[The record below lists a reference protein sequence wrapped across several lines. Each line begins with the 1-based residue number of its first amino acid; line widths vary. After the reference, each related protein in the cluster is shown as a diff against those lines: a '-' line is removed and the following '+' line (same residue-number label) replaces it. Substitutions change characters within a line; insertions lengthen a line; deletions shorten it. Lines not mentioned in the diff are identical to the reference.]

1 MSFFQLIQRE
11 IINAL
16 KLLRL
21 GPSSWFHDEEEE
33 EELNQNEEET
43 EETSEPTES
52 PEQQPEEVPQQAAP
66 QKDQLDE
73 KERQSYQSELLKR
86 LQERF
91 AAKQNAREE
100 RQMKL
105 LREKELADRQL
116 NPLKAD
122 DAPSNSEQLEFNF
135 ESENHPQEEA
145 PPAKPTSPAA
155 LPQPVLTQPY
165 QLPPMDL
172 LLTQNA
178 IAEADVDEMND
189 AAKKIQNTLD
199 SFFIDADVTGFQR
212 GPRITLYKITVARGV
227 KVEAVAHI
235 ANDLAMALSATSL
248 RILAPMPGH
257 DYVGIEVPNQKSDLV
272 RCGAAIDSEAFRSH
286 KGQIPIVLGRN
297 VEGKDIVID
306 LARTP
311 HLLVAGATGSGKSVC
326 LNNILISLLY
336 RFPPEDLRLIL
347 VDPKIVELSV
357 YNKLPHLVVPVITD
371 VELVVMALR
380 WVIYEME
387 RRYAMLA
394 KVGVRNLE
402 SFNNRPPSPEPVYD
416 DEHNEIPRK
425 LPFIV
430 VIIDEMADI
439 MLTARQ
445 DVETCLARIAQLSR
459 AVGIHCIIA
468 TQRPSVNVITGVIKA
483 NFPTRIAFQ
492 VASQIDSRTI
502 IDGKGAES
510 LLGRGDMLYKAS
522 DGLRMQR
529 LQGAMITDAEIENI
543 VNFCAAQ
550 GNAELNFDVIKSVAA
565 KPQPTDGD
573 DGIGEGGF
581 DGTDDDGNGQEALLR
596 AAVEIIVNDRKASI
610 SYIQRRLK
618 IGYNRAASVMEEL
631 EKRNIVGPQIGSAPR
646 EILIDS
652 PDDAFPAD
660 TL

>member
-11 IINAL
+11 IMNML
-16 KLLRL
+16 KLLGL
-21 GPSSWFHDEEEE
+21 GPSSWFHDDDEP
-33 EELNQNEEET
+33 EELPEEET
-43 EETSEPTES
+43 MQEEKAEEPPEESEQVQNQDITLK
-52 PEQQPEEVPQQAAP
+52 EQQDEE
-66 QKDQLDE
+66 
-73 KERQSYQSELLKR
+73 ERKSHQSELLKR

-105 LREKELADRQL
+105 LREKELSERQL

-122 DAPSNSEQLEFNF
+122 DAPANAEQLEFNF
-135 ESENHPQEEA
+135 EAESRPQEEA
-145 PPAKPTSPAA
+145 KPVQTASPSA

-165 QLPPMDL
+165 QLPPIDL
-172 LLTQNA
+172 LLTQNT

-199 SFFIDADVTGFQR
+199 AFFIDADVTGFQR

-272 RCGAAIDSEAFRSH
+272 RCGAAIDSETFRSH

-297 VEGKDIVID
+297 VEGKDIIID

-347 VDPKIVELSV
+347 VDPKIVEMSV

-387 RRYAMLA
+387 RRYAILA

-402 SFNNRPPSPEPVYD
+402 SFNNRPPSAEPIYD
-416 DEHNEIPRK
+416 DEHNEIPQK

-573 DGIGEGGF
+573 DGIGDVGF
-581 DGTDDDGNGQEALLR
+581 DGQDDGDGQEALIR

-618 IGYNRAASVMEEL
+618 IGYNKAASVIEIL
-631 EKRNIVGPQIGSAPR
+631 EKRNIIGPQVGTAPR

>member
-11 IINAL
+11 IMNML
-16 KLLRL
+16 KLLGL
-21 GPSSWFHDEEEE
+21 GPSSWFHDDDEP
-33 EELNQNEEET
+33 EELPDEEET
-43 EETSEPTES
+43 IQEEKAEETPEDAKQVQDQEDTTK
-52 PEQQPEEVPQQAAP
+52 EQQDAEER
-66 QKDQLDE
+66 K
-73 KERQSYQSELLKR
+73 SHQSELLKR

-105 LREKELADRQL
+105 LREKELAERQL

-122 DAPSNSEQLEFNF
+122 DAPANAEQLEFNF
-135 ESENHPQEEA
+135 EAESHPQEA
-145 PPAKPTSPAA
+145 AKPVQTASPSA

-165 QLPPMDL
+165 QLPPIDL
-172 LLTQNA
+172 LLTQNT

-199 SFFIDADVTGFQR
+199 AFFIDADVTGFQR

-272 RCGAAIDSEAFRSH
+272 RCGAAIDSETFRYH

-297 VEGKDIVID
+297 VEGKDIIID

-347 VDPKIVELSV
+347 VDPKIVEMSV

-387 RRYAMLA
+387 HRYAMLA

-402 SFNNRPPSPEPVYD
+402 SFNNRPASPEPVYD
-416 DEHNEIPRK
+416 DDHNEIPQK

-529 LQGAMITDAEIENI
+529 LQGAMITDAEIEHI
-543 VNFCAAQ
+543 VDFCAAQ

-565 KPQPTDGD
+565 KPQPADGE

-581 DGTDDDGNGQEALLR
+581 DGTDDDDNGQEALIR

-618 IGYNRAASVMEEL
+618 IGYNKAASVIEIL
-631 EKRNIVGPQIGSAPR
+631 EKRNIIGPQIGTAPR

>member
-1 MSFFQLIQRE
+1 MSFLQLIQRE
-11 IINAL
+11 IMNML
-16 KLLRL
+16 KLLGL
-21 GPSSWFHDEEEE
+21 GPSSWFHDDDEQEDFTEEEE
-33 EELNQNEEET
+33 TMQEEEA
-43 EETSEPTES
+43 EESLEQAEPVQIQE
-52 PEQQPEEVPQQAAP
+52 PPPKIEQPAAEKPQA
-66 QKDQLDE
+66 D
-73 KERQSYQSELLKR
+73 QSELLKR

-122 DAPSNSEQLEFNF
+122 DAPANAEQLEFNF
-135 ESENHPQEEA
+135 EAESRPEEEV
-145 PPAKPTSPAA
+145 KTVQTTSPSA

-178 IAEADVDEMND
+178 IAEADADEMNE

-199 SFFIDADVTGFQR
+199 AFFIDADVTGFQR

-347 VDPKIVELSV
+347 VDPKIVEMSV

-581 DGTDDDGNGQEALLR
+581 DGADDDGNGQEALLR

>member
-1 MSFFQLIQRE
+1 M
-11 IINAL
+11 
-16 KLLRL
+16 
-21 GPSSWFHDEEEE
+21 
-33 EELNQNEEET
+33 
-43 EETSEPTES
+43 
-52 PEQQPEEVPQQAAP
+52 
-66 QKDQLDE
+66 
-73 KERQSYQSELLKR
+73 
-86 LQERF
+86 
-91 AAKQNAREE
+91 
-100 RQMKL
+100 
-105 LREKELADRQL
+105 
-116 NPLKAD
+116 
-122 DAPSNSEQLEFNF
+122 
-135 ESENHPQEEA
+135 
-145 PPAKPTSPAA
+145 
-155 LPQPVLTQPY
+155 
-165 QLPPMDL
+165 
-172 LLTQNA
+172 
-178 IAEADVDEMND
+178 
-189 AAKKIQNTLD
+189 
-199 SFFIDADVTGFQR
+199 
-212 GPRITLYKITVARGV
+212 
-227 KVEAVAHI
+227 
-235 ANDLAMALSATSL
+235 
-248 RILAPMPGH
+248 
-257 DYVGIEVPNQKSDLV
+257 
-272 RCGAAIDSEAFRSH
+272 
-286 KGQIPIVLGRN
+286 
-297 VEGKDIVID
+297 
-306 LARTP
+306 
-311 HLLVAGATGSGKSVC
+311 AGATGSGKSVC

-347 VDPKIVELSV
+347 VDPKIVEMSV

-430 VIIDEMADI
+430 VVIDEMADI

-581 DGTDDDGNGQEALLR
+581 DGADDDGNGQEALLR

>member
-1 MSFFQLIQRE
+1 M
-11 IINAL
+11 
-16 KLLRL
+16 
-21 GPSSWFHDEEEE
+21 
-33 EELNQNEEET
+33 
-43 EETSEPTES
+43 
-52 PEQQPEEVPQQAAP
+52 
-66 QKDQLDE
+66 
-73 KERQSYQSELLKR
+73 
-86 LQERF
+86 
-91 AAKQNAREE
+91 
-100 RQMKL
+100 
-105 LREKELADRQL
+105 
-116 NPLKAD
+116 
-122 DAPSNSEQLEFNF
+122 
-135 ESENHPQEEA
+135 
-145 PPAKPTSPAA
+145 
-155 LPQPVLTQPY
+155 
-165 QLPPMDL
+165 
-172 LLTQNA
+172 
-178 IAEADVDEMND
+178 
-189 AAKKIQNTLD
+189 
-199 SFFIDADVTGFQR
+199 
-212 GPRITLYKITVARGV
+212 
-227 KVEAVAHI
+227 
-235 ANDLAMALSATSL
+235 
-248 RILAPMPGH
+248 
-257 DYVGIEVPNQKSDLV
+257 
-272 RCGAAIDSEAFRSH
+272 
-286 KGQIPIVLGRN
+286 
-297 VEGKDIVID
+297 
-306 LARTP
+306 
-311 HLLVAGATGSGKSVC
+311 LVAGATGSGKSVC

-347 VDPKIVELSV
+347 VDPKIVEMSV

-387 RRYAMLA
+387 RRYAILA

-402 SFNNRPPSPEPVYD
+402 SFNNRPPSAEPIYD
-416 DEHNEIPRK
+416 DDHNEIPQK

-529 LQGAMITDAEIENI
+529 LQGAMITDSEIENI

-565 KPQPTDGD
+565 KPQPAEG

-581 DGTDDDGNGQEALLR
+581 DGADDDGDGQEALIR
-596 AAVEIIVNDRKASI
+596 AAVEIIVIDRKASI

-618 IGYNRAASVMEEL
+618 IGYNKAASVIEIL
-631 EKRNIVGPQIGSAPR
+631 EKRNIIGPQVGTAPR

-652 PDDAFPAD
+652 PDDAFPPD

>member
-1 MSFFQLIQRE
+1 MSFLQLIQRE
-11 IINAL
+11 IMNML
-16 KLLRL
+16 KLLGL
-21 GPSSWFHDEEEE
+21 GPSRWFHDDDEPEEPLEEEE
-33 EELNQNEEET
+33 AIEEEGA
-43 EETSEPTES
+43 EET
-52 PEQQPEEVPQQAAP
+52 PEQAEPVPSQPSP
-66 QKDQLDE
+66 QKEQMEAE
-73 KERQSYQSELLKR
+73 KRQSNQSELLKR

-105 LREKELADRQL
+105 LREKEQADRQL

-122 DAPSNSEQLEFNF
+122 DTPSNAEQLEFNF
-135 ESENHPQEEA
+135 EAENRQQEEA
-145 PPAKPTSPAA
+145 PPAKTTSPSA

-165 QLPPMDL
+165 QLPPIDL
-172 LLTQNA
+172 LLTQNT

-199 SFFIDADVTGFQR
+199 AFFIDADVTGFQR

-272 RCGAAIDSEAFRSH
+272 RCGAAIDSEVFRSH

-347 VDPKIVELSV
+347 VDPKIVEMSV

-402 SFNNRPPSPEPVYD
+402 TFNNRPVSPEPVYD
-416 DEHNEIPRK
+416 DEHNEIPQK

-430 VIIDEMADI
+430 VVIDEMADI

-459 AVGIHCIIA
+459 SVGIHCIIA

-529 LQGAMITDAEIENI
+529 LQGAMITDAEIEHI
-543 VNFCAAQ
+543 VDFCAAQ
-550 GNAELNFDVIKSVAA
+550 GNSELNFDVIKSVAA

-573 DGIGEGGF
+573 DGIGESGF
-581 DGTDDDGNGQEALLR
+581 DGTDDDGDGQEALIR

-618 IGYNRAASVMEEL
+618 IGYNKAASVIEIL
-631 EKRNIVGPQIGSAPR
+631 EKRNIIGPQIGSAPR

>member
-1 MSFFQLIQRE
+1 MSFLQLIQRE

-16 KLLRL
+16 KLLGL
-21 GPSSWFHDEEEE
+21 GPSRWYHDEDAEEE
-33 EELNQNEEET
+33 EELNQEEET
-43 EETSEPTES
+43 EEM
-52 PEQQPEEVPQQAAP
+52 PEQTEAAEQQSEEVPQQPSP
-66 QKDQLDE
+66 QQPQLDE

-91 AAKQNAREE
+91 TAKQNAREE

-105 LREKELADRQL
+105 LREKELAERQL

-122 DAPSNSEQLEFNF
+122 DTPANSEQLEFNF
-135 ESENHPQEEA
+135 ESENRPQEET
-145 PPAKPTSPAA
+145 PPVKTTSPAA

-165 QLPPMDL
+165 QLPPIDL
-172 LLTQNA
+172 LLTQNS
-178 IAEADVDEMND
+178 IVEADVDEMND

-257 DYVGIEVPNQKSDLV
+257 DYVGIEVPNRTSDLV
-272 RCGAAIDSEAFRSH
+272 RCGASIASDAFRTH
-286 KGQIPIVLGRN
+286 KGQIPVVLGRN

-387 RRYAMLA
+387 HRYAMLA

-402 SFNNRPPSPEPVYD
+402 AFNNRPASPEPIYD
-416 DEHNEIPRK
+416 DDHNEIPQK
-425 LPFIV
+425 LPFII

-522 DGLRMQR
+522 DALRMQR

-550 GNAELNFDVIKSVAA
+550 GGAELNFDVIKSVAA

-573 DGIGEGGF
+573 DGIGDGGF
-581 DGTDDDGNGQEALLR
+581 DGQDDGDGQEALIR

-618 IGYNRAASVMEEL
+618 IGYNKAASVIEIL
-631 EKRNIVGPQIGSAPR
+631 EKRNIIGPQIGTAPR

>member
-1 MSFFQLIQRE
+1 
-11 IINAL
+11 
-16 KLLRL
+16 
-21 GPSSWFHDEEEE
+21 
-33 EELNQNEEET
+33 
-43 EETSEPTES
+43 
-52 PEQQPEEVPQQAAP
+52 
-66 QKDQLDE
+66 
-73 KERQSYQSELLKR
+73 
-86 LQERF
+86 
-91 AAKQNAREE
+91 
-100 RQMKL
+100 
-105 LREKELADRQL
+105 
-116 NPLKAD
+116 
-122 DAPSNSEQLEFNF
+122 
-135 ESENHPQEEA
+135 
-145 PPAKPTSPAA
+145 
-155 LPQPVLTQPY
+155 
-165 QLPPMDL
+165 
-172 LLTQNA
+172 
-178 IAEADVDEMND
+178 
-189 AAKKIQNTLD
+189 
-199 SFFIDADVTGFQR
+199 
-212 GPRITLYKITVARGV
+212 
-227 KVEAVAHI
+227 
-235 ANDLAMALSATSL
+235 
-248 RILAPMPGH
+248 
-257 DYVGIEVPNQKSDLV
+257 
-272 RCGAAIDSEAFRSH
+272 
-286 KGQIPIVLGRN
+286 
-297 VEGKDIVID
+297 
-306 LARTP
+306 
-311 HLLVAGATGSGKSVC
+311 
-326 LNNILISLLY
+326 
-336 RFPPEDLRLIL
+336 
-347 VDPKIVELSV
+347 
-357 YNKLPHLVVPVITD
+357 
-371 VELVVMALR
+371 MALR

-581 DGTDDDGNGQEALLR
+581 DGAYDDGNGQEALLR

-631 EKRNIVGPQIGSAPR
+631 EKRNVVGPQIGSAPR

>member
-1 MSFFQLIQRE
+1 MPLLENIKQQILLAFRQISL
-11 IINAL
+11 AL
-16 KLLRL
+16 RGL
-21 GPSSWFHDEEEE
+21 FHQGEM
-33 EELNQNEEET
+33 Q
-43 EETSEPTES
+43 S
-52 PEQQPEEVPQQAAP
+52 PEPEQPAEPSPEIETPVEPPQPEEPQPEPQPAPPQQDP
-66 QKDQLDE
+66 TVRSDLIQ
-73 KERQSYQSELLKR
+73 R

-91 AAKQNAREE
+91 DAKQNAREE
-100 RQMKL
+100 RQQKL
-105 LREKELADRQL
+105 LREKELAEKAL
-116 NPLKAD
+116 NPLTAD
-122 DAPSNSEQLEFNF
+122 DAPKQLELDL
-135 ESENHPQEEA
+135 EKQAAEPQPQPPQ
-145 PPAKPTSPAA
+145 PPAPKPS
-155 LPQPVLTQPY
+155 PVLPEPVLSQSY
-165 QLPPMDL
+165 QIPPIEL
-172 LLTQNA
+172 LNTKDDV
-178 IAEADVDEMND
+178 AETDVEEMER
-189 AAKKIQNTLD
+189 ASKIIQNTLD
-199 SFFIDADVTGFQR
+199 AFFIDADVSGYQR
-212 GPRITLYKITVARGV
+212 GPRITLYKVTVARGV

-235 ANDLAMALSATSL
+235 SNDIAMALSATSL

-257 DYVGIEVPNQKSDLV
+257 DYVGIEVPNKKSDLV
-272 RCGAAIDSEAFRSH
+272 RCGSAIASASFREH
-286 KGQIPIVLGRN
+286 KGMIPIVLGRN
-297 VEGKDIVID
+297 IEGKDVVID

-326 LNNILISLLY
+326 LNNILLSLLY

-347 VDPKIVELSV
+347 VDPKIVEMSV
-357 YNKLPHLVVPVITD
+357 YNRLPHLIVPVITD

-402 SFNNRPPSPEPVYD
+402 TFNNRPPSAEPVYD
-416 DEHNEIPRK
+416 DENNEIPQK

-430 VIIDEMADI
+430 VVIDEMADI

-492 VASQIDSRTI
+492 IASQIDSRTI
-502 IDGKGAES
+502 IDGKGAEV

-522 DGLRMQR
+522 DAIRMQR
-529 LQGAMITDAEIENI
+529 LQGAMITDSEIEN
-543 VNFCAAQ
+543 VVDFCAKQ
-550 GNAELNFDVIKSVAA
+550 GGSELNFDVIKAVAS
-565 KPQPTDGD
+565 KPQPQEGD
-573 DGIGEGGF
+573 NGLD
-581 DGTDDDGNGQEALLR
+581 DVKMDDDGDSQEALIR
-596 AAVEIIVNDRKASI
+596 AAVEIVVNDRKASI

-618 IGYNRAASVMEEL
+618 IGYNRAATLMEIL

-652 PDDAFPAD
+652 LSDAFPEE

>member
-1 MSFFQLIQRE
+1 MPLLENIKQQILLAFRQISL
-11 IINAL
+11 AL
-16 KLLRL
+16 RGL
-21 GPSSWFHDEEEE
+21 FHQGEM
-33 EELNQNEEET
+33 Q
-43 EETSEPTES
+43 S
-52 PEQQPEEVPQQAAP
+52 PEPEQPAEPSPEIETPVEPPQPEEPQPEPQPAPPQQDP
-66 QKDQLDE
+66 TVRSDLIQ
-73 KERQSYQSELLKR
+73 R

-91 AAKQNAREE
+91 DAKQNAREE
-100 RQMKL
+100 RQQKL
-105 LREKELADRQL
+105 LREKELAEKAL
-116 NPLKAD
+116 NPLTAD
-122 DAPSNSEQLEFNF
+122 DAPKQLELDL
-135 ESENHPQEEA
+135 EKQAAEPQPQPPQ
-145 PPAKPTSPAA
+145 PPAPKPS
-155 LPQPVLTQPY
+155 PVLPEPVLSQSY
-165 QLPPMDL
+165 QIPPIEL
-172 LLTQNA
+172 LNTKDDV
-178 IAEADVDEMND
+178 AETDVEEMER
-189 AAKKIQNTLD
+189 ASKIIQNTLD
-199 SFFIDADVTGFQR
+199 AFFIDADVSGYQR
-212 GPRITLYKITVARGV
+212 GPRITLYKVTVARGV

-235 ANDLAMALSATSL
+235 SNDIAMALSATSL

-257 DYVGIEVPNQKSDLV
+257 DYVGIEVPNKKSDLV
-272 RCGAAIDSEAFRSH
+272 RCGSAIASSAFREH
-286 KGQIPIVLGRN
+286 KGMIPIVLGRN
-297 VEGKDIVID
+297 IEGKDVVID

-326 LNNILISLLY
+326 LNNILLSLLY

-347 VDPKIVELSV
+347 VDPKIVEMSV
-357 YNKLPHLVVPVITD
+357 YNRLPHLIVPVITD

-402 SFNNRPPSPEPVYD
+402 TFNNRPPSAEPVYD
-416 DEHNEIPRK
+416 DENNEIPQK

-430 VIIDEMADI
+430 VVIDEMADI

-502 IDGKGAES
+502 IDGKGAEV

-522 DGLRMQR
+522 DAIRMQR
-529 LQGAMITDAEIENI
+529 LQGAMITDSEIEN
-543 VNFCAAQ
+543 VVDFCAKQ
-550 GNAELNFDVIKSVAA
+550 GGSELNFDVIKAVAS
-565 KPQPTDGD
+565 KPQPQEGD
-573 DGIGEGGF
+573 NGLD
-581 DGTDDDGNGQEALLR
+581 DVKMDDDGDSQEALIR
-596 AAVEIIVNDRKASI
+596 AAVEIVVNDRKASI

-618 IGYNRAASVMEEL
+618 IGYNKAATLMEIL

-652 PDDAFPAD
+652 LSDAFPEE